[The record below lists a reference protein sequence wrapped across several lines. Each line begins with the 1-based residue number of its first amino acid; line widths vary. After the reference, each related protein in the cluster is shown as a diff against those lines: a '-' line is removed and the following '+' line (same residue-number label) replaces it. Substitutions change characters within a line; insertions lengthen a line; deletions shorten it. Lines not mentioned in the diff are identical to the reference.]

1 LHSVYRFLINFHLFS
16 PAEVIPVQ
24 LDLIAELKTCKDISV
39 VGIKKLR
46 VERAKEEVQQEQSQA
61 KEFEKQFTYDN
72 FLEKVFCPSCFSMFM
87 FVFLF
92 SFQKKRRTIFK

>member
-1 LHSVYRFLINFHLFS
+1 MHPDFGFIIKVDNFLF

-46 VERAKEEVQQEQSQA
+46 VERAKEEVQQEQTQA

-72 FLEKVFCPSCFSMFM
+72 FLEKVLRRILM
-87 FVFLF
+87 FVLF
-92 SFQKKRRTIFK
+92 CFFF

>member
-1 LHSVYRFLINFHLFS
+1 MIIFF

-46 VERAKEEVQQEQSQA
+46 VERAKEEVQQEQTQA

-72 FLEKVFCPSCFSMFM
+72 FLEKVFYLSY
-87 FVFLF
+87 VFEYLCLLVF
-92 SFQKKRRTIFK
+92 F

>member
-1 LHSVYRFLINFHLFS
+1 MF

-46 VERAKEEVQQEQSQA
+46 VERAKEEVQQEQTQA

-72 FLEKVFCPSCFSMFM
+72 FLEKVLRRILM
-87 FVFLF
+87 FVLF
-92 SFQKKRRTIFK
+92 CFFFWKETS

>member
-1 LHSVYRFLINFHLFS
+1 MFIFFIF

-46 VERAKEEVQQEQSQA
+46 VERAKEEVQQEQTQA

-72 FLEKVFCPSCFSMFM
+72 FLEKVFSPLYVFKIFCVC
-87 FVFLF
+87 FLF
-92 SFQKKRRTIFK
+92 KEHCVTS

>member
-1 LHSVYRFLINFHLFS
+1 MIIFFVL

-46 VERAKEEVQQEQSQA
+46 VERAKEEVQQEQTQA

-72 FLEKVFCPSCFSMFM
+72 FLEKV
-87 FVFLF
+87 LF
-92 SFQKKRRTIFK
+92 SPLYVLKIFCVCFLLKRHCVTS

>member
-1 LHSVYRFLINFHLFS
+1 MIIFFVL

-46 VERAKEEVQQEQSQA
+46 VERAKEEVQQEQTQA

-72 FLEKVFCPSCFSMFM
+72 FLEKV
-87 FVFLF
+87 LF
-92 SFQKKRRTIFK
+92 SPLYVLKIFCLFSSQKTLRNILNVVYC